1 MQSMLCPLISVIL
14 IYRPSAR
21 MSLGSTMVTPEEPQ
35 TPPVDVAMTLPVAT
49 SMLDK
54 GEREKL
60 EKVINGACSV
70 RSEGRSAHLP
80 RFVFCFCVL
89 D

>member
-1 MQSMLCPLISVIL
+1 ML
-14 IYRPSAR
+14 
-21 MSLGSTMVTPEEPQ
+21 TPEEPQ
-35 TPPVDVAMTLPVAT
+35 TPTVGVAMTLPIAT

-60 EKVINGACSV
+60 EKLINGACSV

-80 RFVFCFCVL
+80 RFVFLFCRLILAGGEICF
-89 D
+89 